1 MKNKSITLK
10 RFFAYVMVVIMAVTA
25 VPMSGFVGIGL
36 SFRANALST
45 DANGELVITA
55 GETATVT
62 IESDQITYLKFVPA
76 ASGVYSF
83 KSLASSDTYGYL
95 YDANKVQITSN
106 DDSGGDGNFLITREL
121 QKGTTYYWGVR
132 FYRSEDSG
140 SFDVRLTCDRV
151 FCDHENTKNV
161 DAVAA
166 TCTTDGYTAGVY
178 CEDCKTWISGHSV
191 IPMHHTYIDSDAICD
206 VCGNESRVVVNSG
219 NCGADGSNVTF
230 TVYQDGLLVFSGT
243 GAMADF
249 GLDEY
254 NGCGTLPYSLNDVT
268 SVIIGDGITHIGNYA
283 FDLGTDIRSV
293 RIPDSV
299 TSIGI
304 RAFHGCRRLAG
315 MTLPGRLTSIGNEAF
330 SECYGLSG
338 KIVVPSGVSV
348 IRFGTFSGCRSLEE
362 VELSSGLT
370 EIRSKA
376 FYGCLTLEKVNIPD
390 TVTFIGTSTFYNC
403 SSLPE
408 ITIGNSVR
416 SMGSYAFANCRSLAT
431 VTIGNDMTCIG
442 KCAFKNCTALTSVIW
457 NAVKVRGFKKGNT
470 FYNAG
475 TAGTGMEV
483 VFGENVTSVPARL
496 FYTSHYQYRPYLK
509 SVVIG
514 NHVTRIGKYAFRY
527 CPSLTNLTIGTS
539 VTRIGTYAF
548 YSCNGLTRINWNAEN
563 VSVYSSSVFHCAG
576 TAGSGIDVVFGDTV
590 KSIPDYAFGV
600 GSSYYK
606 PNIKTVTIGNNVTS
620 IGRGAFYGCTGLTS
634 ITIPEKVTTI
644 GSEAFSD
651 CTGLT
656 SITIPEKVTTI
667 GSEAFSDCTGLT
679 RINWNAESVGDF
691 LEDYYYSN
699 VFYNAGTAGG
709 GIDVVFGDTVK
720 NIPAY
725 AFCASSD
732 NYRPNIKSVTIGNNV
747 TSIGREA
754 FSECTGL
761 TSITIP
767 EKVTTIGS
775 EAFSGCTGL
784 TRINW
789 NAENVSDFVE
799 NSFVFDDAGN
809 ADGIDVVFGD
819 RVTSIPAY
827 AFYCGS
833 HYDNE
838 IDEYVY
844 YTANIKSV
852 TMSDSVKRIG
862 KYAFNEAA
870 KDASAFEISDNLEHV
885 GIGALD
891 NTPWLEAQPY
901 GDVYAGKVYYTY
913 KGTMPEN
920 TSVVFKDGTKGIAG
934 GALVYPENL
943 SSITIPASVT
953 NIGSDAFDGDYYW
966 SCSFD
971 VNIRDLSAWCRIE
984 FENECSNPLWSNTSL
999 YLNGQEVTD
1008 LEIPDDIT
1016 EIKDYAF
1023 YDLDS
1028 LRSAKIPGSVKTVG
1042 NNAFFDCESLSNVS
1056 IENGVERIGE
1066 CAFYETAVKNII
1078 LPDSVTEIGSGA
1090 FSYCPLSSVIIG
1102 NGVET
1107 VHERAFS
1114 SCSGLRTIKI
1124 GRNLKTVEANAFS
1137 GLQNFP
1143 EIFFAGSEAEWKNI
1157 TIDKTNDMILRAT
1170 MYYNADITHEHSYT
1184 AQVTTPATCT
1194 QSGVKTFTC
1203 DCGRIYTEVIAA
1215 TGHNPSSWI
1224 IDKAATCTAD
1234 GRKHKQCTACA
1245 TVLDSETTPASGH
1258 SFTNEV
1264 TAATCTSVGYETKTC
1279 RSCGECHF
1287 VRVIPAK
1294 GHTPSGWKTDSVR
1307 EIRYKDCTVCG
1318 ELLEAEKITECVHR
1332 FVSEVTDPTC
1342 TANGFELKTCA
1353 DCGETRFVRVIAAK
1367 GHALKTTVTP
1377 ATQNESGLSVT
1388 SCKVCGMITKATLIK
1403 RVASVALS
1411 KTAFTYNGKVQ
1422 TPTVI
1427 VKDSSGKVLKRNT
1440 DYTVSHAAGRK
1451 NPGQYSVKVTFKGDY
1466 SGTKTL
1472 TFTIAPGTPTLTV
1485 TAGAKKATLKWN
1497 KQTGATGYVVYMATT
1512 KSGKYTK
1519 AATLKG
1525 NSKVS
1530 YTKTGLTK
1538 GKTYYFKVCAYTTV
1552 GGKTVYGAA
1561 SAVKAVKVK

>member
-667 GSEAFSDCTGLT
+667 GSEAFS
-679 RINWNAESVGDF
+679 
-691 LEDYYYSN
+691 
-699 VFYNAGTAGG
+699 
-709 GIDVVFGDTVK
+709 
-720 NIPAY
+720 
-725 AFCASSD
+725 
-732 NYRPNIKSVTIGNNV
+732 
-747 TSIGREA
+747 
-754 FSECTGL
+754 
-761 TSITIP
+761 
-767 EKVTTIGS
+767 
-775 EAFSGCTGL
+775 GCTGL

-789 NAENVSDFVE
+789 NTESVGDFEEN
-799 NSFVFDDAGN
+799 NRVFDDAGT
-809 ADGIDVVFGD
+809 AGGIDVVFGD

-844 YTANIKSV
+844 DTANIKSV

-870 KDASAFEISDNLEHV
+870 KDALVFEISDNLEKV
-885 GIGALD
+885 GKGAFD
-891 NTPWLEAQPY
+891 NTSWLEAQPY

-920 TSVVFKDGTKGIAG
+920 TSIVIKDGTKGIAG
-934 GALVYPENL
+934 GALASHDNL

-953 NIGSDAFDGDYYW
+953 NIGADAFDGDYYEDYH
-966 SCSFD
+966 FD

-984 FENECSNPLWSNTSL
+984 FEYGYSNPLRIAEGL

-1008 LEIPDDIT
+1008 LEIPDGVT

-1023 YDLDS
+1023 YGFDS
-1028 LRSAKIPGSVKTVG
+1028 LRSVKIPASVTSIGARAFYNCYGLTTLTIPGSVKTVG
-1042 NNAFFDCESLSNVS
+1042 NYAFSDSNLSNVS
-1056 IENGVERIGE
+1056 IENGVEKIGE
-1066 CAFYETAVKNII
+1066 GAFSDTALRNVI
-1078 LPDSVTEIGSGA
+1078 LPDSVTEIGSSA
-1090 FSYCPLSSVIIG
+1090 FSDCSLSSVTIG

-1107 VHERAFS
+1107 VPEYAFS

-1427 VKDSSGKVLKRNT
+1427 VKDSSGKVLKRNA

-1472 TFTIAPGTPTLTV
+1472 TFTIAPGTPTLTA

>member
-1 MKNKSITLK
+1 MKNRKLILK
-10 RFFAYVMVVIMAVTA
+10 RIFACVMVVIMAVTA
-25 VPMSGFVGIGL
+25 VPMSGFAGLEL

-55 GETATVT
+55 GETANVQ
-62 IESDQITYLKFVPA
+62 IESNEITYLKFVPT
-76 ASGVYSF
+76 ASGVYTF
-83 KSLASSDTYGYL
+83 TSLSSNDTCGYL
-95 YDANKVQITSN
+95 YDSGKNQLTS
-106 DDSGGDGNFLITREL
+106 DDDGGSGRNFLLAYEL
-121 QKGTTYYWGVR
+121 TKGTTYYWGMR
-132 FYRSEDSG
+132 FYDEENSG

-166 TCTTDGYTAGVY
+166 TCTTDGYTAGAY
-178 CEDCKTWISGHSV
+178 CEDCETWLSGHSV

-254 NGCGTLPYSLNDVT
+254 NGCGMLPYSLNDVT
-268 SVIIGDGITHIGNYA
+268 SVIIGDDITHIGNYA

-330 SECYGLSG
+330 SECYGLSDLTIG
-338 KIVVPSGVSV
+338 KNVTSIGNYA
-348 IRFGTFSGCRSLEE
+348 FSGC
-362 VELSSGLT
+362 
-370 EIRSKA
+370 
-376 FYGCLTLEKVNIPD
+376 
-390 TVTFIGTSTFYNC
+390 
-403 SSLPE
+403 
-408 ITIGNSVR
+408 
-416 SMGSYAFANCRSLAT
+416 
-431 VTIGNDMTCIG
+431 
-442 KCAFKNCTALTSVIW
+442 TALS
-457 NAVKVRGFKKGNT
+457 K
-470 FYNAG
+470 
-475 TAGTGMEV
+475 
-483 VFGENVTSVPARL
+483 
-496 FYTSHYQYRPYLK
+496 
-509 SVVIG
+509 
-514 NHVTRIGKYAFRY
+514 
-527 CPSLTNLTIGTS
+527 
-539 VTRIGTYAF
+539 
-548 YSCNGLTRINWNAEN
+548 INWNAESVSDFYEDHYYSN
-563 VSVYSSSVFHCAG
+563 VFYNAG

-590 KSIPDYAFGV
+590 KNIPAYAFYASSDDYRSNIKSVTIGNNV
-600 GSSYYK
+600 TRIGYKAFAGCTGLTRINWNAESVSDFYEDYYSNVFYNAGTAGSGIDVVFGDTVKNIPAYAFYESSDDYG
-606 PNIKTVTIGNNVTS
+606 PNIKSVTIGNNVTS
-620 IGRGAFYGCTGLTS
+620 IGCRAFFDCTGLTS

-644 GSEAFSD
+644 GREAFSGCTGLTSLTIGKNVTSIDDYAFSSCTGLTSITIPEKVTTIGHEAFYGCTGLTRINWNAESVSDFYGDYSHSNVFYNAGTAGSGIDVVFGDTVKNIPAYAFCASSDDYRPNIKSVTIGNNVTSIGREAFSD

-667 GSEAFSDCTGLT
+667 GSGAFSD
-679 RINWNAESVGDF
+679 
-691 LEDYYYSN
+691 
-699 VFYNAGTAGG
+699 
-709 GIDVVFGDTVK
+709 
-720 NIPAY
+720 
-725 AFCASSD
+725 
-732 NYRPNIKSVTIGNNV
+732 
-747 TSIGREA
+747 
-754 FSECTGL
+754 CTGL

-767 EKVTTIGS
+767 EKVTTIGRK
-775 EAFSGCTGL
+775 AFSGCTGL

-789 NAENVSDFVE
+789 NAESVSDFE
-799 NSFVFDDAGN
+799 YDSYVFDDAGKDT
-809 ADGIDVVFGD
+809 DGIDVIFGD
-819 RVTSIPAY
+819 SVTSIPAY
-827 AFYCGS
+827 AFCGGS
-833 HYDNE
+833 HYDYD
-838 IDEYVY
+838 IGEYVD
-844 YTANIKSV
+844 YTANIKTV
-852 TMSDSVKRIG
+852 TISDSVTDIG
-862 KYAFNEAA
+862 G
-870 KDASAFEISDNLEHV
+870 SAFFGCSAITADYRFSDNLV
-885 GIGALD
+885 SIGNNAFSE
-891 NTPWLEAQPY
+891 TPWYDDQPY

-920 TSVVFKDGTKGIAG
+920 TSIVIKDGTKGIAG
-934 GALVYPENL
+934 GALASLDNL

-953 NIGSDAFDGDYYW
+953 KIGSDAFDGIYYRNY
-966 SCSFD
+966 SFN
-971 VNIRDLSAWCRIE
+971 VNISDLSAWCRIE
-984 FENECSNPLWSNTSL
+984 FENEYSNPLWSNTSL
-999 YLNGQEVTD
+999 YLNGQRVTD

-1023 YDLDS
+1023 YNFDS
-1028 LRSAKIPGSVKTVG
+1028 LRSVKIPTSVTSIGDSGFENCDELTTLTIPGSVKTVG
-1042 NNAFFDCESLSNVS
+1042 NKAFYECESLSNVS
-1056 IENGVERIGE
+1056 IENGVERIRE
-1066 CAFYETAVKNII
+1066 RAFYETAVKNII
-1078 LPDSVTEIGSGA
+1078 LPDSVTAIGREA
-1090 FSYCPLSSVIIG
+1090 FKNCRSLASVTIG

-1107 VHERAFS
+1107 VPGSAFS

-1124 GRNLKTVEANAFS
+1124 GRNLKTVEANAFT
-1137 GLQNFP
+1137 GLSNIP

-1245 TVLDSETTPASGH
+1245 TVLDSETTPASEH

-1279 RSCGECHF
+1279 RNCGECYF

-1403 RVASVALS
+1403 RIASVSLS
-1411 KTAFTYNGKVQ
+1411 RTAFTYNGKVQ
-1422 TPTVI
+1422 TPTVV
-1427 VKDSSGKVLKRNT
+1427 VKDSAGKVLKYKT
-1440 DYTVSHAAGRK
+1440 DYTISYASGRK
-1451 NPGQYSVKVTFKGDY
+1451 NPGQYSVKVTFKGNY

-1472 TFTIAPGTPTLTV
+1472 TFTIAPGTPTLKAVAGTRKV
-1485 TAGAKKATLKWN
+1485 TLSWN
-1497 KQTGATGYVVYMATT
+1497 KQNGATGYLLYMATS
-1512 KSGKYTK
+1512 KNGKYTK
-1519 AATLKG
+1519 IATLKG
-1525 NSKVS
+1525 NTKVS

-1538 GKTYYFKVCAYTTV
+1538 GRYYYFKVIAYKTV
-1552 GGKTVYGAA
+1552 GSTNLYGAY
-1561 SAVKAVKVK
+1561 SSVRYVKVK